1 MRPSLYA
8 VAGHTSVEERD
19 RLGRGEFVA
28 TGGRPCR
35 VEAAAAKILV
45 LPREPN
51 PAIGKR
57 QTMSSPSDAEVIG
70 RSLGEPEAFGLIYD
84 RHAATL
90 LRFLGRRAGATVAE
104 GLVGELFRIAFE
116 RRKTFDVSRASALP
130 WLYGI
135 GSNVL
140 LKHRR
145 AEARRLRAS
154 ARMAAAGGVA
164 YRGASA
170 AALDARLLFPRVADA
185 IESLPDSEREALLLF
200 VWEELPYE
208 SVAEALELPIGT
220 VRSRLNRARAR
231 LRELLEPNGKGRE
244 RSR

>member
-1 MRPSLYA
+1 MTIRAASVVCIPLVPGTASALDLNQPAA
-8 VAGHTSVEERD
+8 VAAAGARAVR
-19 RLGRGEFVA
+19 RGRA
-28 TGGRPCR
+28 
-35 VEAAAAKILV
+35 

-51 PAIGKR
+51 PPIGKEM
-57 QTMSSPSDAEVIG
+57 TMSSPSDAEVIG

-116 RRKTFDVSRASALP
+116 RRKMFDASRASALP

-135 GSNVL
+135 GSNLL

-145 AEARRLRAS
+145 GEARRLRAS
-154 ARMAAAGGVA
+154 ARMAAGLD
-164 YRGASA
+164 A
-170 AALDARLLFPRVADA
+170 ADRRANARALDARLLFPRVAAA
-185 IESLPDSEREALLLF
+185 IEALPAGEREALLLF
-200 VWEELPYE
+200 AWEDLSYQ

-220 VRSRLNRARAR
+220 VRSRLNRARAQ
-231 LRELLEPNGKGRE
+231 LRELLEPGGEKRMKP
-244 RSR
+244 R